1 MGSEDIEQLLE
12 NDRFKHLS
20 PATLVSYR
28 DNQLDKIRLAL
39 ADAHLKLCH
48 SCERK
53 LAFLT
58 REAEA
63 QESYV
68 LTEAD
73 RAANEQF
80 VRELKPEKES
90 RLQRFKSY
98 VTGLLDAWII
108 LYSREPVRGSEDGDE
123 IWRYESEDGL
133 LTAWAILEKKTA
145 DLTVHFSSSE
155 LSWEGIRMRFR
166 LGPFIKEVTLERE
179 GDDRVAAKIRIPRR
193 SRARKMKD
201 ISIDVL

>member
-20 PATLVSYR
+20 PATLVCYR

-98 VTGLLDAWII
+98 VTDLLDAWIV

-166 LGPFIKEVTLERE
+166 LGQFIKEVTLERE